1 MCMTLNME
9 GDINCNKNSKEIKR
23 KGQSALAQRPP
34 EACGS
39 SHHDRA
45 SVTTRRWQLHHM
57 TSSSVRR
64 TVQPDGG
71 RSPHLQTNHLRVP
84 VCLCVTWQ
92 SLLTVRLQ
100 PLTLWSHNFPLT
112 FPVHLAR
119 AASVGPPISQGH
131 FTRCT
136 ERLLSYTK
144 PSRPCSLLLPDPS
157 LASPCRVSFLSVEAH
172 FLCLFCLPCPQGQQR
187 PGPIWADPALR
198 RQWARR
204 WKAMCQGSPA
214 VKT

>member
-9 GDINCNKNSKEIKR
+9 GDINWNKNQKEIKR
-23 KGQSALAQRPP
+23 KGQSAFAQRPP

-57 TSSSVRR
+57 TSPSIHR

-84 VCLCVTWQ
+84 VCLYVTWQ

-119 AASVGPPISQGH
+119 AASVGPPSRLPCPCLNCPRCP
-131 FTRCT
+131 TR
-136 ERLLSYTK
+136 SH
-144 PSRPCSLLLPDPS
+144 PSAKVTLPGAQSGSFPTPNPHVRV
-157 LASPCRVSFLSVEAH
+157 LCCFVTQVLPPPCRVSFLSVESH
-172 FLCLFCLPCPQGQQR
+172 FLCLFCLPCPQGQQTQDP
-187 PGPIWADPALR
+187 PGQTR
-198 RQWARR
+198 
-204 WKAMCQGSPA
+204 
-214 VKT
+214 V